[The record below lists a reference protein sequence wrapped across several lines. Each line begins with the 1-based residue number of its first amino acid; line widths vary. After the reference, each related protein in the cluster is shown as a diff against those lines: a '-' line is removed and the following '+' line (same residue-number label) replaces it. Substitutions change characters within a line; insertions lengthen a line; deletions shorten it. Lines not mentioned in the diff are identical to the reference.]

1 VASPGRRPDFA
12 ASVLALHHQFGKV
25 EPMTES
31 EPSEP
36 GQGARAAGDT
46 LAARLLAAQRLLCS
60 LEMDDDVRLRLQL
73 RFAAICTSLKLPS
86 ADRDRLARRLDRLI
100 ADVERESGHGAVAES
115 YASDNAEP
123 GPGSRD
129 YF

>member
-1 VASPGRRPDFA
+1 M
-12 ASVLALHHQFGKV
+12 LAQHHQFGKV

-31 EPSEP
+31 EPPEP
-36 GQGARAAGDT
+36 GQHARAGGDT
-46 LAARLLAAQRLLCS
+46 LAARLLAAQQLLCS
-60 LEMDDDVRLRLQL
+60 HEMDNDVRLRLQL
-73 RFAAICTSLKLPS
+73 RFGAICTSLKLPS

-100 ADVERESGHGAVAES
+100 AEAELESGHGAVPES

>member
-1 VASPGRRPDFA
+1 
-12 ASVLALHHQFGKV
+12 
-25 EPMTES
+25 MTES